1 MAYKVEVT
9 PLAMD
14 DLNEIVSYIAKDLRN
29 PSAASAFLD
38 EVDSCCEGLTAMPF
52 LYEECRDPRL
62 KGLKYRRAV
71 IKHYVM
77 VYRVDERKKTVYIL
91 RFFYGA
97 RNYEELV

>member
-38 EVDSCCEGLTAMPF
+38 EVD
-52 LYEECRDPRL
+52 
-62 KGLKYRRAV
+62 
-71 IKHYVM
+71 
-77 VYRVDERKKTVYIL
+77 
-91 RFFYGA
+91 
-97 RNYEELV
+97 